1 MRYLLI
7 FFAFLTSTG
16 YAQTCSEGKIHL
28 ELDVCVCTG
37 DSVTGADCEYEPS
50 QYGCDEEG
58 HTVTCRDGCDFKDA
72 GECDPGEVVGPS
84 AMQEVEMRDPDIIR
98 FAVAGRISTACS
110 ATEVVFERWFK
121 ERFPHAEALPKTDT
135 GGI

>member
-7 FFAFLTSTG
+7 VLAFLTNAG

-28 ELDVCVCTG
+28 VLDICVCTG
-37 DSVTGADCEYEPS
+37 DSVTGAVCEYEPS

-58 HTVTCRDGCDFKDA
+58 HTVTCKDGCDFKDA
-72 GECDPGEVVGPS
+72 GECDLDVVGPS
-84 AMQEVEMRDPDIIR
+84 AMQKVKMGDPDIIR
-98 FAVAGRISTACS
+98 FAVARRISTACG
-110 ATEVVFERWFK
+110 ATEEVFERWFQ